1 MGGIGLVQHAQQLA
15 MHVGVLLAHDFGGLY
30 VFAIA
35 LVVKHAA
42 NHQENHRASALFL
55 HIRIG
60 IEVYALASLEQPQ
73 LTGRT
78 ELMLKQI
85 LIIKLI
91 QHKNARH
98 VLKGVAVHHAQQ
110 TAEHAVA
117 QKTVTESGHHAR
129 AADACHTGG
138 NAAIHIRLNGIME
151 NIIRPFL
158 AIDAIKVGAI
168 Y

>member
-1 MGGIGLVQHAQQLA
+1 
-15 MHVGVLLAHDFGGLY
+15 
-30 VFAIA
+30 
-35 LVVKHAA
+35 
-42 NHQENHRASALFL
+42 
-55 HIRIG
+55 
-60 IEVYALASLEQPQ
+60 
-73 LTGRT
+73 
-78 ELMLKQI
+78 MLKQI

-158 AIDAIKVGAI
+158 AIDAIKVSTIHQVGQWIARAAVEPDRNVAHALRNVHLHDTFVVLRGHQNDLI
-168 Y
+168 TLLDKVSNHTAAEIDQTPQHIITK